1 MHQELNLFN
10 DLTVAENLFLTREP
24 VGRLGRIDKKR
35 MHREAAALFAGM
47 GVRIDPAEEVRN
59 LKTSQKQLLEIAKA
73 LRGKAKLIILDEPTT
88 ALNTQEVDHLFAI
101 LRRLKEQNG
110 TSFLFISHKMPEV
123 FAFAD
128 RYTVLSDG
136 RFVAEGAIADTTPE
150 TITEQMVG
158 HPAGQ
163 GAQYIP
169 RPTGEPVLEVRHLTG
184 PGFAD
189 VSLTWSGV
197 MNIFRHSA
205 VIGALLGAVN
215 GVLVGIVEMPAF
227 IVTLATMLIYRSL
240 AQYLCQHLPKDL
252 IGGGSSVY
260 KMDTGLAA
268 YQPFYGFG
276 NGKFATLPL
285 VGLVLRALTAV
296 FVYLSTSTKFGKK
309 VYAIGSNQK
318 GARLAGIHVSVMK
331 TVVFI
336 ICGLLVGLG
345 AFLWIA
351 MNGSA
356 DPATTGNSYEM
367 YAIASVVLGGISM
380 AGGRG
385 RCLGVLFGAMSY
397 TVIDKIIVALKMD
410 SLIND
415 AIKGV
420 ILILVILIQVAG
432 PRLKAKFG
440 RR

>member
-1 MHQELNLFN
+1 M
-10 DLTVAENLFLTREP
+10 
-24 VGRLGRIDKKR
+24 
-35 MHREAAALFAGM
+35 
-47 GVRIDPAEEVRN
+47 
-59 LKTSQKQLLEIAKA
+59 KTSAKRSLSRLA
-73 LRGKAKLIILDEPTT
+73 GQYSYIL
-88 ALNTQEVDHLFAI
+88 V
-101 LRRLKEQNG
+101 
-110 TSFLFISHKMPEV
+110 
-123 FAFAD
+123 
-128 RYTVLSDG
+128 
-136 RFVAEGAIADTTPE
+136 FVAIFLVWA
-150 TITEQMVG
+150 
-158 HPAGQ
+158 
-163 GAQYIP
+163 
-169 RPTGEPVLEVRHLTG
+169 LTSS
-184 PGFAD
+184 
-189 VSLTWSGV
+189 SLTWSGV

-205 VIGALLGAVN
+205 VIGVLALGMGLVCLTGEIDLSVGSILAIDAGLSVVVFNATGSILLTLVFALAAGAVLGAVN

-240 AQYLCQHLPKDL
+240 AQYLCQHLPKEL

-260 KMDTGLAA
+260 KMDTELAA

-276 NGKFATLPL
+276 NGKIATLPL
-285 VGLVLRALTAV
+285 VGLVLLALTVV

-318 GARLAGIHVSVMK
+318 GARLA
-331 TVVFI
+331 
-336 ICGLLVGLG
+336 

-356 DPATTGNSYEM
+356 DPATTGSSYEM

-397 TVIDKIIVALKMD
+397 TIIDKIIVALKMD

-432 PRLKAKFG
+432 PRVRKSCWNIKN
-440 RR
+440 